1 MIEDPKLTLKI
12 LQYFARDEIGFP
24 SNKTSADLAKE
35 FPEEKQEG
43 SITYHVVCAQ
53 MTGLL
58 MAKVIRVSGTGPDGP
73 GYVVISMDGLTPTGG
88 NYVRAAES
96 KGVWDTAR
104 ERIAKAGFS
113 ITTELMKAGMKL
125 YINEIIGLK

>member
-12 LQYFARDEIGFP
+12 LQYFARDEIDFP
-24 SNKTSADLAKE
+24 SNKTFADLAKE
-35 FPEEKQEG
+35 FPEETEG
-43 SITYHVVCAQ
+43 KIFYHVVCAE

-58 MAKVIRVSGTGPDGP
+58 IAKLVDDSVMGPKGRGYLVS
-73 GYVVISMDGLTPTGG
+73 YMDGLTPEGG

-96 KGVWDTAR
+96 NGVWDMAGG
-104 ERIAKAGFS
+104 RIAKAGCS